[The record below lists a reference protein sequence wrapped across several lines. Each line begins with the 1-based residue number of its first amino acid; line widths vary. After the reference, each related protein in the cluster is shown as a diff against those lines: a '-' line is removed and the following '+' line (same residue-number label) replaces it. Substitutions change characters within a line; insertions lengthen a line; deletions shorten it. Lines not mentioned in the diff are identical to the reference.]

1 MHPYL
6 KKIIS
11 VEDIAAAEARVPKEI
26 SQMEEPVTKTTIPVT
41 DLNLFRVFLDA
52 NDMKDFPIGYYTHY
66 NQNPKLSFNYGEN
79 LLCYSTKNATFLTES
94 NIMFMIMKFG
104 SVEKAFMDFREEYK
118 KRL

>member
-11 VEDIAAAEARVPKEI
+11 KEDQEAAAARMPKKI
-26 SQMEEPVTKTTIPVT
+26 SEMEEPIVKTKIPVT
-41 DLNLFRVFLDA
+41 DLDLLRVFFDA